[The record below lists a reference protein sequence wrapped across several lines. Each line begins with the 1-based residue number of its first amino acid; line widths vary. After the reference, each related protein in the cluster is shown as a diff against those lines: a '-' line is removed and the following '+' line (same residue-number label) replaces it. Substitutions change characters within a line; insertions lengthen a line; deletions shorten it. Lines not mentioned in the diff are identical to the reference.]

1 VGGPRDTGL
10 ALNLAPYESRV
21 VVFSSQ
27 ASKGRTSD
35 AGLARAVKKSIDL
48 SSDWTVTRS
57 GVAEKKH
64 EFHSWTGDPKWKQFS
79 GQAMFEKAMTLKPSG
94 RPTFLTFGEGIPVA
108 VGSEKRAG
116 SRMRAWLESPVREAA
131 VVFVNGKRAG
141 GVWCPPYEV
150 DVTGLIR
157 AGENSIRIVVG
168 NLAVNAMV
176 GRLDDYSKLDVRYG
190 ERFQAQD
197 MEQIKPEP
205 SGLLGPVRLVTR

>member
-1 VGGPRDTGL
+1 MGGPRDTGL

-21 VVFSSQ
+21 VVFSSR
-27 ASKGRTSD
+27 ASKGKTSD
-35 AGLARAVKKSIDL
+35 AGLVKKSIDL

-57 GVAEKKH
+57 GVAEKIH
-64 EFHSWTGDPKWKQFS
+64 EFRSWTDDPKWKQFS
-79 GQAMFEKAMTLKPSG
+79 GQAIYERTVTVKRTGSPM
-94 RPTFLTFGEGIPVA
+94 FLTFGEGTPVA
-108 VGSEKRAG
+108 IGSEKRAG
-116 SRMRAWLESPVREAA
+116 SGMRAWLDSPVREAA

-141 GVWCPPYEV
+141 AVWCPPYEV
-150 DVTGLIR
+150 DVTGLMKG
-157 AGENSIRIVVG
+157 GENSIRLVVG

-176 GRLDDYSKLDVRYG
+176 GHLEDYSKLNARYG